1 MEYNLEEIKK
11 TLKKYHQEHLL
22 SQLDKLD
29 ENTKN
34 NLLEQ
39 LNNIDFALMNS
50 LYESTK
56 KELKSKQD
64 KFEPIEYMDKYKLNE
79 KYKYYEDIGKKAI
92 QNGKLAIVTMAGGQG
107 TRLGHKGPKGTF
119 DMGLD
124 SHKSLFEIF
133 SDYIKEEGKKY
144 GVTIPWFIMT
154 SKENGKQTEE
164 FFKEHKWFGFE
175 KGKNLFFFMQGEL
188 PMMDMEGKILIGE
201 NHLVKEAADGHGG
214 VYGALVGSHMT
225 DKMRELGIEWVF
237 IAGVDNCLAKM
248 VDPVLMGIAIDKKL
262 PAAGKSVVKA
272 YADEKVG
279 VFCKRNGK
287 PSIIEYTEIS
297 KDMAEAKDENG
308 EFKFGESHILCNLF
322 SLDAIEKMGK
332 MEIPYHTAVKKATY
346 LNEKGEKIVPDSP
359 NAYKFEAFLFDT
371 FSALDNMVVLRVKRE
386 EEFAPIKNAEGKDS
400 PETAKKLY
408 EAFQKNAQKK

>member
-1 MEYNLEEIKK
+1 MEKNLEEIKEI
-11 TLKKYHQEHLL
+11 LKKYHQEHLL
-22 SQLDKLD
+22 GQWEELE
-29 ENTKN
+29 ENVRKQ
-34 NLLEQ
+34 LLEQ
-39 LNNIDFALMNS
+39 LEKIDFALMNS
-50 LYESTK
+50 LYEKTK
-56 KELKSKQD
+56 KDLKEKQD

-79 KYKYYEDIGKKAI
+79 NYKYYENIGKKALE
-92 QNGKLAIVTMAGGQG
+92 NGELAVVTMAGGQG

-133 SDYIKEEGKKY
+133 SDYIKGESKKY
-144 GVTIPWFIMT
+144 GVSIPWFIMT
-154 SKENGKQTEE
+154 SKENGEQTEE

-175 KGKNLFFFMQGEL
+175 KGKNLFFFQQGEL
-188 PMMDMEGKILIGE
+188 PMLDMEGKILIGE

-214 VYGALVGSHMT
+214 VYGALVGSCMT
-225 DKMRELGIEWVF
+225 DKMREMGVKWVF

-262 PAAGKSVVKA
+262 PAVGKSVVKA
-272 YADEKVG
+272 YAEEKVG

-287 PSIIEYTEIS
+287 PSIVEYTEIS

-308 EFKFGESHILCNLF
+308 EFKFGESHILCNMF
-322 SLDAIEKMGK
+322 SLDSIEKMGK
-332 MEIPYHTAVKKATY
+332 MKIPYHVAVKKATY
-346 LNEKGEKIVPDSP
+346 INDKGEKVVPDTP

-371 FSALDNMVVLRVKRE
+371 FSELDDMVILRVKRE

-408 EAFQKNAQKK
+408 EEFQKNQTK